1 MRTRDRGG
9 TAMRGLRMRWVKAL
23 VLSVFSTQPLPFN
36 MHFCGFCGKGPFP
49 STSGLKRHIV
59 HSVNCNKAERQV
71 FERSAADLWKN
82 TPDPEHHPPEPP
94 QILEDEEL
102 FNIPDITL
110 EDDLLV
116 LEEELA
122 NNTGPPDTPPTPSD
136 QRGPLRAVVQ
146 DTEIQAKEN
155 ESAFYIEECPADLGA
170 GAVWGEEVPYFEK
183 VLREQK
189 ENGSSRWGP
198 FEDEDE
204 WELAK
209 WLIRNVGH
217 NQTDTFLNLN
227 IVGFVLRVS
236 NDH

>member
-1 MRTRDRGG
+1 
-9 TAMRGLRMRWVKAL
+9 MRGLRMRWVKAL

-49 STSGLKRHIV
+49 STSGLKRHIG
-59 HSVNCNKAERQV
+59 HSVNCNKAERQI

-82 TPDPEHHPPEPP
+82 PPGPEHHPPEPP
-94 QILEDEEL
+94 SILEDEEL

-146 DTEIQAKEN
+146 DTDIQAKEN
-155 ESAFYIEECPADLGA
+155 ESAFYIEECPVDLGV
-170 GAVWGEEVPYFEK
+170 GAVWGE
-183 VLREQK
+183 
-189 ENGSSRWGP
+189 
-198 FEDEDE
+198 
-204 WELAK
+204 
-209 WLIRNVGH
+209 
-217 NQTDTFLNLN
+217 
-227 IVGFVLRVS
+227 
-236 NDH
+236 